1 MACDTFG
8 PYQFKHVMKTFHQ
21 LPLYLIAFTFL
32 FANTTIAQK
41 SEKDSEDKI
50 IRIEVE
56 VIEDGKTEKKVEE
69 INFENLN
76 LNELF
81 ESLEI
86 LKDIDIDVNSEDEEI
101 EIYIKRGKSEED
113 VKHYHFKVPKA
124 PEEKG
129 EERAFMGVYGKEV
142 WKQYTTDDEESQGDL
157 AEKEAESGSY
167 VSGIVEGSGAEKAGL
182 KKGDVIIRFDDQEVQ
197 DFKSLS
203 TLIKANKSGDV
214 VDVEYVRDGQKQK
227 TKVELGAQQMKVHS
241 YSPNWD
247 QLGKDLGEDMEGLEE
262 QIEKRMKHVQMMYS
276 GDDRAFLGITN
287 GNSEKGVEIG
297 SVIEGSTAEK
307 MGIQKGDQLRKI
319 DGNSIEDFDD
329 VLEALKAKE
338 VGDKV
343 AVELYRDGK
352 KLNLEGE
359 LGSRKGYTSKGFS
372 WISDN
377 QQEDVIVRMKFE
389 VADPSTKDLKQL
401 KDKTGE
407 PISMENDLE
416 FKAMEFKPNPTK
428 GRFDLKLDLI
438 KKGETTISLY
448 DVQGRKIFEEIIKNL
463 DSVYEQSFDIR
474 SEPSGI
480 YFLNVRQGAQSMT
493 KKIIKE

>member
-1 MACDTFG
+1 
-8 PYQFKHVMKTFHQ
+8 
-21 LPLYLIAFTFL
+21 
-32 FANTTIAQK
+32 
-41 SEKDSEDKI
+41 
-50 IRIEVE
+50 
-56 VIEDGKTEKKVEE
+56 
-69 INFENLN
+69 
-76 LNELF
+76 
-81 ESLEI
+81 
-86 LKDIDIDVNSEDEEI
+86 
-101 EIYIKRGKSEED
+101 
-113 VKHYHFKVPKA
+113 
-124 PEEKG
+124 
-129 EERAFMGVYGKEV
+129 
-142 WKQYTTDDEESQGDL
+142 
-157 AEKEAESGSY
+157 

-377 QQEDVIVRMKFE
+377 QQEDVIVRMKIE

-407 PISMENDLE
+407 PISIENDLE